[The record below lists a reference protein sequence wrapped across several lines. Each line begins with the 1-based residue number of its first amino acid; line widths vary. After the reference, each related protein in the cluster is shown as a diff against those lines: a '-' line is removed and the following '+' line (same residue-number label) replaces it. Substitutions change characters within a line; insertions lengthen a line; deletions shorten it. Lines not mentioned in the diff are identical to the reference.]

1 VSKLGRDVP
10 AADDDHRSGKLGQ
23 SHHRVGGVKP
33 HSAQARQIGN
43 HRAAAGCNHHPI
55 GGNRLRCPYIQLPRP
70 DEASARI
77 ENRDILAS
85 LTVAPPVSS
94 HRINPTEDSIPDL
107 PPPDAAEVQINP
119 KPGRLDCR
127 SRKVGG
133 VDQHLARNTAN
144 VEARPAERA
153 HLHQCHS
160 EVVEPIVDDR
170 VSRSGTDDAEIE
182 MTHPAIVPAHAV
194 QRYCS
199 VALAAHEKIGPRLGV
214 GGTSLGGRLS
224 RHRRNRISY
233 LALARRSTDNTMH
246 AWYVR
251 VIALVAIA
259 GLSIGSRESVLAIA
273 LCLAASLGSFL
284 LWINERHL
292 RRGTQPRFWL
302 SQAYLRNVIKTDGR
316 HHLSLGSYFEIPE
329 AFVLIAI
336 PCWIAT
342 DDPLWARLIMLAAGT
357 VFLITTSL
365 LIFNDHTWFNPD
377 EMDPPAWHEIFRRF
391 AGPITALPVCLI
403 ALPADWGSNG
413 WLAALAISLMP
424 LAVVGSR
431 ISDTDLIMK
440 ALPDLVQAE
449 SHAGRELVISEAHGA
464 LSTHLRLIEQR
475 AREIRDVAPSLYEL
489 AVSANSRLRETLTL
503 AQLGRDSSTSV
514 QNLEAPVL
522 TLARAVGAKAEVDI
536 SVDTLSAGDR
546 DLARLVLNDLVGNA
560 LNAGAGAIRVAL
572 VPAGAQVAISVT
584 DDAPPMANG
593 VWKTPGTSSA
603 WLEARLGGVSGS
615 LTSEQDGATK
625 TVTARWRPESE

>member
-1 VSKLGRDVP
+1 
-10 AADDDHRSGKLGQ
+10 
-23 SHHRVGGVKP
+23 
-33 HSAQARQIGN
+33 
-43 HRAAAGCNHHPI
+43 
-55 GGNRLRCPYIQLPRP
+55 
-70 DEASARI
+70 
-77 ENRDILAS
+77 
-85 LTVAPPVSS
+85 
-94 HRINPTEDSIPDL
+94 
-107 PPPDAAEVQINP
+107 
-119 KPGRLDCR
+119 
-127 SRKVGG
+127 
-133 VDQHLARNTAN
+133 
-144 VEARPAERA
+144 
-153 HLHQCHS
+153 
-160 EVVEPIVDDR
+160 
-170 VSRSGTDDAEIE
+170 
-182 MTHPAIVPAHAV
+182 
-194 QRYCS
+194 
-199 VALAAHEKIGPRLGV
+199 V

-449 SHAGRELVISEAHGA
+449 SHAGRELVISETHGS

-475 AREIRDVAPSLYEL
+475 AREIREVAPSLYEL

-536 SVDTLSAGDR
+536 SVDTLSAADR

-560 LNAGAGAIRVAL
+560 LNAGAGAIHVAL

-615 LTSEQDGATK
+615 LTTEQNGATK
-625 TVTARWRPESE
+625 TVTARWLPESE